1 MQARGGATMEMP
13 KCPYCKEPITLK
25 SLQRD
30 TQDDEVD
37 REVYGTVK
45 KEVMYSC
52 PHCGSVL
59 GFGSFV
65 GGLFTG
71 RP

>member
-1 MQARGGATMEMP
+1 MA
-13 KCPYCKEPITLK
+13 KCPYCKELVTLK
-25 SLQRD
+25 SLNRD
-30 TQDDEVD
+30 TREDEVD

-52 PHCGSVL
+52 PHCDLVL
-59 GFGSFV
+59 GFGSYV
-65 GGLFTG
+65 GGLLTG